1 MASEGIVQTVQYNCE
16 TERRFT
22 FEQKP
27 WAGLVA
33 GARFLAN
40 INETSYFFA
49 MTDAVDGGQH
59 EKNYQRYLKTPAGSA
74 FDAEG
79 VNFYDVLADWGA
91 LRRMP
96 EGSLG
101 RAYLA
106 FMEQEE
112 FEMDGLMAAELKANA
127 STLNIG
133 PSRRR
138 YMESGIALHD
148 IYHVLTSYNRQP
160 IGEACVL
167 AFSAEQ
173 FSLRGVGLTAHGI
186 GLREQLARPG
196 TPILAMLNEAR
207 RLAQE
212 TIWLAEV
219 DWRDELARP
228 IDDVRA
234 RIGLKRPHLYLQY
247 FESAMSLKPT
257 PEKLPDA
264 A

>member
-1 MASEGIVQTVQYNCE
+1 MQTVQYSCE
-16 TERRFT
+16 AEERFT

-27 WAGLVA
+27 WAGLLA

-59 EKNYQRYLKTPAGSA
+59 EKNFQRYMETSAGA
-74 FDAEG
+74 ALDAER
-79 VNFYDVLADWGA
+79 VNFYDVLADWNA

-96 EGSLG
+96 QGSLG
-101 RAYLA
+101 RTYLA
-106 FMEQEE
+106 FMEEEE
-112 FEMDGLMAAELKANA
+112 FEMDGLMAAEIKANA

-133 PSRRR
+133 PARRR

-148 IYHVLTSYNRQP
+148 VYHVLTCYSRQP

-186 GLREQLARPG
+186 GLREQMVRPG
-196 TPILAMLNEAR
+196 TPILAMLNEAK

-212 TIWLAEV
+212 TKWLAEV

-228 IDDVRA
+228 IDEVRE
-234 RIGLKRPHLYLQY
+234 RIGLKRPDLYLQH
-247 FESAMSLKPT
+247 FESSASQKP
-257 PEKLPDA
+257 ENERMPDA

>member
-1 MASEGIVQTVQYNCE
+1 MQTVQHTCD
-16 TERRFT
+16 TEERFT
-22 FEQKP
+22 FAQKP
-27 WAGLVA
+27 WAGILA

-59 EKNYQRYLKTPAGSA
+59 EKNYQRYMNTSAGA
-74 FDAEG
+74 ALDAEK
-79 VNFYDVLADWGA
+79 VNFYDVLADWNA
-91 LRRMP
+91 LRRMA

-101 RAYLA
+101 RTYLS
-106 FMEQEE
+106 FMEEQE
-112 FEMDGLMAAELKANA
+112 FEMDGLMAAEVKANA

-148 IYHVLTSYNRQP
+148 VYHVLTCYNRQP

-173 FSLRGVGLTAHGI
+173 FSLRGVGLTAHGL
-186 GLREQLARPG
+186 GLCEQMGRPG
-196 TPILAMLNEAR
+196 VPILSILNEAR

-212 TIWLAEV
+212 TKWLAEV
-219 DWRDELARP
+219 DWRDELHRP
-228 IDDVRA
+228 IGEVRA
-234 RIGLKRPHLYLQY
+234 RIGLNRPDLYLEH
-247 FESAMSLKPT
+247 FENAVPAKAA
-257 PEKLPDA
+257 PEKLSDA